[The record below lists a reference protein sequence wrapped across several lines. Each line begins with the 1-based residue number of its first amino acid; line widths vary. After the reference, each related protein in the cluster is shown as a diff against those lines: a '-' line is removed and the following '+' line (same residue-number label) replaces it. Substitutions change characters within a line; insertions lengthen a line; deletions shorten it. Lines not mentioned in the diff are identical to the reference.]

1 MVRRD
6 QLSRWADIAKIAG
19 TIISL
24 VTLLFG
30 GNLFYSEVWNV
41 SDLRYTVL
49 PASDMEA
56 APFSG
61 LVVENRGRVPAHEI
75 EIILAG
81 LEYDIQD
88 LQMPGPHEKANT
100 TWNPGN
106 PTNSARI
113 EMERLSPGLPLSIYI
128 RTSGPV
134 TLAEGRTF
142 TVVSDRGKAGPSLK
156 VVKVLVAQVVVD
168 PLSFWIGIAVAIAGI
183 VGVAFVVVVINWVFS
198 GLSKMWQPQVVK
210 HTTDKTPLRS

>member
-1 MVRRD
+1 MVQRD

-19 TIISL
+19 TIISFFAL
-24 VTLLFG
+24 FFG
-30 GNLFYSEVWNV
+30 GNYFYSEVWNV

-49 PASDMEA
+49 PASDTEA

-61 LVVENRGRVPAHEI
+61 LVVENRGRAPAHEV
-75 EIILAG
+75 EIILAD
-81 LEYDIQD
+81 LEYDIQG

-100 TWNPGN
+100 TWNSGN

-113 EMERLSPGLPLSIYI
+113 QMERLSPGLPLSIYI

-156 VVKVLVAQVVVD
+156 VVKVLVGQVVVE
-168 PLSFWIGIAVAIAGI
+168 PTSFLLGLFIAAS
-183 VGVAFVVVVINWVFS
+183 VGFLAFQLGWWWGEV
-198 GLSKMWQPQVVK
+198 SKMWKKQGVTHPRRN
-210 HTTDKTPLRS
+210 TTLRS